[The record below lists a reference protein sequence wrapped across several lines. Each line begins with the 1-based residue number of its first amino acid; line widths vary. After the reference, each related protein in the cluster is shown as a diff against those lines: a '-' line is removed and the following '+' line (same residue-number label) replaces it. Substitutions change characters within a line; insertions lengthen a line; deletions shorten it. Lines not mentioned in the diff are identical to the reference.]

1 MVRENR
7 IKQIVIYPNTA
18 VTGSNIPVTYSD
30 NPINGEILKIR
41 CEGIA
46 TPGSIWIGYSGTN
59 IELWRKNDLTSGL
72 NDFES
77 YPFVYG
83 VDNTDTTGSPH
94 SCMNYVVNNHIFIAG
109 SGMTS
114 GTGTTFGP
122 VTVFY
127 R

>member
-7 IKQIVIYPNTA
+7 IKEIVIYPNTA
-18 VTGSNIPVTYSD
+18 VTGSNITPTYSY

-41 CEGIA
+41 CEEVA
-46 TPGSIWIGYSGTN
+46 TPGSIWVSESGTN
-59 IELWRKNDLTSGL
+59 IEFWRRNNLTSGL
-72 NDFES
+72 SDFES

-83 VDNTDTTGSPH
+83 VDNTNTTGSPQ
-94 SCMNYVVNNHIFIAG
+94 SYVNYVVNNQIFIAG